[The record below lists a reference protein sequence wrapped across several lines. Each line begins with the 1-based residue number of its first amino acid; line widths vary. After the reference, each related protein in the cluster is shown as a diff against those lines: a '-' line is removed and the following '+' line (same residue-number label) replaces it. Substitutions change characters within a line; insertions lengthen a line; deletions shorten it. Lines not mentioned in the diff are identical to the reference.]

1 MWGGG
6 GGCGGGGGGGGGP
19 GGGGGGGRG
28 RGGGGGG
35 SKGPALNQVIENY
48 YVQANAGSLVHRT
61 SACI

>member
-1 MWGGG
+1 MSQKRIGGG
-6 GGCGGGGGGGGGP
+6 VRRMEEGEGGE
-19 GGGGGGGRG
+19 
-28 RGGGGGG
+28 G